1 MAAEPL
7 FIDSGGFYALVSP
20 DSESYKLAVGIMR
33 EAARQRRRALR
44 PTTSLMK
51 PPRCFARAASPSCW
65 LNSFASPRKSQ
76 ALTTEWISP
85 ARFSAARKF
94 MLKHLDQEF
103 SFTDCVSFVVMKEL
117 RLSDALATDN
127 HFRIAS
133 FNPLLAD

>member
-7 FIDSGGFYALVSP
+7 FIDAGGFYALVSP

-65 LNSFASPRKSQ
+65 LNSFRERKLLIQMFEHELAGGGKAVGCDPLSRQ
-76 ALTTEWISP
+76 RV
-85 ARFSAARKF
+85 RFFGEA
-94 MLKHLDQEF
+94 
-103 SFTDCVSFVVMKEL
+103 
-117 RLSDALATDN
+117 
-127 HFRIAS
+127 IA
-133 FNPLLAD
+133 